1 MSYVDIAWPWGLVL
15 VGVISF
21 IFSEGIWNAM
31 VPIWKEKGRVNSDL
45 LSKLEILEE
54 KTYDKIEEIFS
65 LK

>member
-1 MSYVDIAWPWGLVL
+1 
-15 VGVISF
+15 
-21 IFSEGIWNAM
+21 M